1 MQRCY
6 KEWSWMILLLC
17 LLVFGGSILGYVR
30 AAGDPYEAVGEGF
43 NTFGAVYKK
52 IYEGYVQEEDPKAL
66 ISAAIDG
73 MLEKLD
79 PYTQFLDQKLSIDQL
94 KIDTTGEYGGL
105 GISIDMKDGV
115 PIVISP
121 FEGTPAY
128 NVGLRAGD
136 RIVKI
141 EGEPTKGKTLDE
153 VVSILRGPPGTSV
166 TITVE
171 REGDPY
177 PSDYVMVRD
186 LIKLKAVTL
195 AEKIVDDGR
204 PEEGIGYVRL
214 AKFSQVAGDEL
225 EDALRELQRQG
236 IKGLILDLR
245 ANPGGL
251 LPQACDVADKFLKK
265 GQRIV
270 STKGRQVDQNRDY
283 SAQNDPVLNKD
294 IPLVVLVN
302 QGSASASEI
311 VAGAIQDHD
320 RGLIVGKPTFGKGSV
335 QTIQLINE
343 TARLKLTTALYYT
356 PSGRSI
362 HRPERGHIN
371 AETDSIALREHF
383 LTDHGRTVYGG
394 GGISPDI
401 EVEAISLT
409 RLTRALERQRTFFDF
424 AVHYAVVHPDLNE
437 NVEVDDKVL
446 AEFEAYVS
454 SPEVGFEYPF
464 AGQPQMQEL
473 EKIVEE
479 EGYGEDVK
487 AAVAVLKSV
496 LKQQKKTDFAQN
508 RDYIRMAIRREM
520 ASRMWGSEARLRAT
534 FPEDPQL
541 QKAIE
546 LLKDPVSYSRKMEE
560 TSVAIGKR
568 EAGVQ

>member
-1 MQRCY
+1 MQRFHR
-6 KEWSWMILLLC
+6 EWSWMILLLC
-17 LLVFGGSILGYVR
+17 LLVLGGSIFGYVR

-43 NTFGAVYKK
+43 RTFGTVYKK
-52 IYEGYVQEEDPKAL
+52 VYEGYVQEEDPKVL
-66 ISAAIDG
+66 ITAAIHG
-73 MLEKLD
+73 MLEELD
-79 PYTQFLDQKLSIDQL
+79 PYTQFLDKKLSIDQL
-94 KIDTTGEYGGL
+94 RIDTTGEYGGL

-115 PIVISP
+115 PIVVSP

-141 EGEPTKGKTLDE
+141 EGEPTRGKTLDE

-171 REGDPY
+171 REGDPQ
-177 PSDYVMVRD
+177 PSDYTIVRD

-195 AEKIVDDGR
+195 AEKIADD
-204 PEEGIGYVRL
+204 IGYVRL
-214 AKFSQVAGDEL
+214 AKFSQVAGNEL
-225 EDALRELQRQG
+225 EEALRRLQSQG

-251 LPQACDVADKFLKK
+251 LSEACDVADKFLEK
-265 GQRIV
+265 GQLIV
-270 STKGRQVDQNRDY
+270 STKGRQADQNRDY
-283 SAQNDPVLNKD
+283 PAQNDPVLDKD

-320 RGLIVGKPTFGKGSV
+320 RGLILGQPTFGKGSV

-362 HRPERGHIN
+362 HRPERGPIN
-371 AETDSIALREHF
+371 GEADSTALGQRF
-383 LTDHGRTVYGG
+383 FTDHGRTVYGE
-394 GGISPDI
+394 GGISPDM
-401 EVEAISLT
+401 EVKAMPLT
-409 RLTRALERQRTFFDF
+409 RLTRALERERIFFDF
-424 AVHYAVVHPDLNE
+424 AVHYAVVHPDINE
-437 NVEVDDKVL
+437 KFDVDDEVL
-446 AEFEAYVS
+446 AEFEDYVS
-454 SPEVGFEYPF
+454 SPKVGFEYPF
-464 AGQPQMQEL
+464 AGQPQIQEL
-473 EKIVEE
+473 EGIVEE
-479 EGYGEDVK
+479 EGYGEDVQG
-487 AAVAVLKSV
+487 ALTALKSV
-496 LKQQKKTDFAQN
+496 LKEQKRTDFKRN
-508 RDYIRMAIRREM
+508 RDYIRMAIRREI

-534 FPEDPQL
+534 FPEDRQL

-546 LLKDPVSYSRKMEE
+546 LLKDPTLYARKIEE

-568 EAGVQ
+568 KTGAQ